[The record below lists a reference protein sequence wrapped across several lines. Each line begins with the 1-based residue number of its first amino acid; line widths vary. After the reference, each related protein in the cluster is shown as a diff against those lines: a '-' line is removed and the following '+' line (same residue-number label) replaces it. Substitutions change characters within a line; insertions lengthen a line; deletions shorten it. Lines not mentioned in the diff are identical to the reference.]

1 LNYREIN
8 TLNIL
13 IKSADCGIWVNYSRI
28 CDMNHRFSSCNLF
41 IFFEIVRNKNEMVC
55 KGVKLVMVAN
65 TILLKKLLT
74 PVTIYDNIHF
84 TYMADNPSVES
95 EVI

>member
-1 LNYREIN
+1 
-8 TLNIL
+8 
-13 IKSADCGIWVNYSRI
+13 
-28 CDMNHRFSSCNLF
+28 
-41 IFFEIVRNKNEMVC
+41 MVC

-74 PVTIYDNIHF
+74 PVAIYDNIHF
-84 TYMADNPSVES
+84 TYMADNPLVES